1 MIEYSLL
8 ITSAILV
15 GIGVYMASTKKNLLK
30 IFIGIEILATGVNLN
45 FIGLAFIKY
54 GGLSDALANSIVITS
69 IVIDGV
75 LVGVGL
81 ALTILVY
88 RRYNTLNVD
97 ILKKLR
103 W

>member
-8 ITSAILV
+8 ITSAVLV

-97 ILKKLR
+97 ILRKLR

>member
-1 MIEYSLL
+1 
-8 ITSAILV
+8 
-15 GIGVYMASTKKNLLK
+15 MASTKKNLMK

-45 FIGLAFIKY
+45 FIGLAYIKT
-54 GGLSDALANSIVITS
+54 GGLSDPLANAIVITS

-81 ALTILVY
+81 ALTLLVY
-88 RRYNTLNVD
+88 RKYRTLNVD
-97 ILKKLR
+97 VLRKLR